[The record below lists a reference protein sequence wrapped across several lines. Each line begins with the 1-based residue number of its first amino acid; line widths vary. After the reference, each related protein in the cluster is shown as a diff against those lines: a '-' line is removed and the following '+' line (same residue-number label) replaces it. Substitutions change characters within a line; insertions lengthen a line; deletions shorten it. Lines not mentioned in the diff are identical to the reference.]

1 MYIRTRE
8 MLGLAD
14 VPSAKPTPKP
24 CRPPFGTGGEYIRE
38 DDAAKLLAVLAGPSC
53 YRKYIQPVLESKA
66 ASVLPKSFLRI
77 VSSLSEVPEHLR
89 GRFVKVG
96 DKIVGGTI
104 DRRTGTIY
112 MLPAPGRRI
121 DTRLEFGLH
130 EAVHLF
136 AHPFLA
142 LVDEKTFRRNYG
154 VDRFPFVDVGTF
166 QRKYGVGFGEGATQ
180 VIVEQIMEAQGIG
193 KYYHE
198 RPYDEFTPPVFEL
211 MRIFSLDTFARAYF
225 WGQLNEFTEAMEFR
239 WGKDAWVK
247 VAYLTDTKKT
257 KEALAE
263 INRLENAFKKRFED
277 ILRSSPKG
285 DFPTPS
291 RFRSYV

>member
-1 MYIRTRE
+1 MYIRTASAWG
-8 MLGLAD
+8 LGEP
-14 VPSAKPTPKP
+14 PSVCPTGKNAH
-24 CRPPFGTGGEYIRE
+24 FSTGGEYIRE
-38 DDAAKLLAVLAGPSC
+38 NDAAKLLALLSGPSC
-53 YRKYIQPVLESKA
+53 YQKYIQPVLESKA
-66 ASVLPKSFLRI
+66 ASVLPRSFLRI

-112 MLPAPGRRI
+112 MIPAPGRRI
-121 DTRLEFGLH
+121 DTRLEFALH
-130 EAVHLF
+130 EAVHVF

-142 LVDEKTFRRNYG
+142 LVDKNTFQRHYG
-154 VDRFPFVDVGTF
+154 IARFPLEDVGTF
-166 QRKYGVGFGEGATQ
+166 QRKYGAGFGEGATQ
-180 VIVEQIMEAQGIG
+180 VIAEQIMEAQGIT
-193 KYYHE
+193 KYRE
-198 RPYDEFTPPVFEL
+198 NPYAEYTPVVRKLISVFT
-211 MRIFSLDTFARAYF
+211 LDKFARAYF
-225 WGQLNEFTEAMEFR
+225 WGQVNEFTEAMDFH

-257 KEALAE
+257 TEALAE

-291 RFRSYV
+291 PFRSYV

>member
-1 MYIRTRE
+1 MYIRTASACG
-8 MLGLAD
+8 LGEP
-14 VPSAKPTPKP
+14 PSVCPTGKNAH
-24 CRPPFGTGGEYIRE
+24 FSTGGEYIRE
-38 DDAAKLLAVLAGPSC
+38 NDAAKLLALLSGPSC
-53 YRKYIQPVLESKA
+53 YQKYIQPVLESKA
-66 ASVLPKSFLRI
+66 ASVLPRSFLRI

-112 MLPAPGRRI
+112 MIPAPGRRI
-121 DTRLEFGLH
+121 DTRLEFALH
-130 EAVHLF
+130 EGVHVF

-142 LVDEKTFRRNYG
+142 LVDKKTFQRRYG
-154 VDRFPFVDVGTF
+154 IARFPLEDVGTF

-180 VIVEQIMEAQGIG
+180 VIAEQIMEAQGIT
-193 KYYHE
+193 KYRE
-198 RPYDEFTPPVFEL
+198 NPYAEYTPVVRKLISVFA
-211 MRIFSLDTFARAYF
+211 LDKFARAYF
-225 WGQLNEFTEAMEFR
+225 WGQVNEFTEAMDFH

-257 KEALAE
+257 TEALAE
-263 INRLENAFKKRFED
+263 IDRLENAFKKRLED
-277 ILRSSPKG
+277 MIRSGPKG

-291 RFRSYV
+291 PFRSYV